1 MSSELSRVETYNRS
15 RKKNQTKKPPA
26 TSEEAPK
33 AKPANSRREQKKPAA
48 APPLSRVRAMKER
61 KSRGV
66 LSSPADSR
74 SEAPQVS
81 DPKPDPKQTYPS
93 RAHKH
98 KAGYGAA
105 STEEELD
112 SAPARSETYGSRRN
126 VISKYFTNSL
136 FFLFLVLTVFL
147 VYWGVKGAPPL
158 EDLW

>member
-1 MSSELSRVETYNRS
+1 
-15 RKKNQTKKPPA
+15 
-26 TSEEAPK
+26 
-33 AKPANSRREQKKPAA
+33 
-48 APPLSRVRAMKER
+48 MKER